1 MNDKLFFNYKN
12 AYRFR
17 IKKSH
22 FFLVLHLQV
31 FVLFFSLSLL
41 GQTDSTLRHPK
52 KIMGFSP
59 LSDTISEEK
68 NGIFVLPLLY
78 YTPDTRWA
86 AGAAGVYY
94 FKFKP
99 KSSFEEKTRMSYV
112 QFLTDYTQNNQL
124 DLWASWNVF
133 ARSENYLFKGDI
145 RFRDFPD
152 RFYGIGNNTLKSQE
166 EKYSYNLFQLKSLQ
180 LKKIKPGL
188 FLGIDYELEY
198 EYGFSYKPGG
208 LLENGTITGYAGALG
223 SALGL
228 VSILDTRDNIINPY
242 RGKLAEFSSY
252 FFLRPLGST
261 FGFVNLNAVYQH
273 YWQFKRKHIIAWQS
287 KARFTFG
294 DVPFLDLS
302 TLGNDDILR
311 GYPKNRFRDNHFIG
325 SQVEYRFPLF
335 WRFGG
340 VAFAGAA
347 DVFGQSSTLQFNQ
360 LKYSI
365 GGGLRFVV
373 NPAERLNIRLD
384 YGYGREGGY
393 FYFMVSEAF

>member
-1 MNDKLFFNYKN
+1 MSVIIRL
-12 AYRFR
+12 R
-17 IKKSH
+17 
-22 FFLVLHLQV
+22 
-31 FVLFFSLSLL
+31 FVLIFLCSCFILNA
-41 GQTDSTLRHPK
+41 QRDSTHRQAK
-52 KIMGFSP
+52 KFMGISP

-99 KSSFEEKTRMSYV
+99 KTESEEKTRMSYL
-112 QFLTDYTQNNQL
+112 QFLADYTQNRQL
-124 DLWASWNVF
+124 DLWATWNIF
-133 ARSENYLFKGDI
+133 TRNENYLFKGDI

-152 RFYGIGNNTLKSQE
+152 RFYGIGNNTSKSQE
-166 EKYSYNLFQLKSLQ
+166 EKYSYNLFVLKSQQ

-188 FLGIDYELEY
+188 FLGFDYELEY
-198 EYGFSYKPGG
+198 EYGFKYTSGG
-208 LLENGTITGYAGALG
+208 QLENGTITGYNGAFG
-223 SALGL
+223 SAVGL
-228 VSILDTRDNIINPY
+228 VGILDTRDNIINPQKG
-242 RGKLAEFSSY
+242 RLAEISSY

-261 FGFVNLNAVYQH
+261 FGFTNINATYQQ
-273 YWQFKRKHIIAWQS
+273 YWQIKRKHIIALQA
-287 KARFTFG
+287 KTRLTFG

-311 GYPKNRFRDNHFIG
+311 GYPKNRFRDNHFVG
-325 SQVEYRFPLF
+325 TQVEYRFPLF

-340 VAFAGAA
+340 VTFAGAG
-347 DVFGQSSTLQFNQ
+347 DVFGPNSDLQLKN

-365 GGGLRFVV
+365 GAGLRFVV

-393 FYFMVSEAF
+393 FYFMVAEAF